1 MAPRLG
7 WIRSALAAALL
18 SVAASQ
24 ARAADPARIVL
35 LATTTSTQDS
45 GLLDV
50 LVPAFEKQTGY
61 VVKTISVGSG
71 QAIALGRKGE
81 ADVLLVHSPEDE
93 QKLVADGFGVNRRA
107 VMHNDFVVV
116 GPPSDPAKVR
126 GAPSVAEGLRRIAA
140 AGATFLSRGDSSG
153 THAREKGLWK
163 ATGFDPEGK
172 PWYQQTGLG
181 MGDTLN
187 VAAEKAGYTLTDRGT
202 FLARRRARPLALA
215 VVVEKEPLLLN
226 VYHVIEVSP
235 ARWPK
240 VNAAGAKAFADF
252 LVAPATQIRHRELR
266 GRPARRAALRPG
278 RGEAPRGRA
287 LMDVVLDGLWRAL
300 SLLVHLD
307 PEVLGITALSLE
319 ISATATLLS
328 LLVGISAGV
337 AVALS
342 RFPGKRLVVS
352 LVNTG
357 MGLPPVVVGLFVS
370 ILLWRSGPL
379 GGLGL
384 LYTPTAIVIAQA
396 VIATPIVMGITV
408 SAVQSLPPALHLQ
421 ILALG
426 ATRAQ
431 HLWLLVREARLPL
444 MAAVMAGFGGVISEV
459 GASIM
464 VGGNI
469 KGSTRVLT
477 TATVME
483 VGRGNFDVAIALSFI
498 LLAASLGVNYL
509 LTIIQQRE
517 RPR

>member
-1 MAPRLG
+1 MDL
-7 WIRSALAAALL
+7 
-18 SVAASQ
+18 
-24 ARAADPARIVL
+24 VL
-35 LATTTSTQDS
+35 
-45 GLLDV
+45 
-50 LVPAFEKQTGY
+50 
-61 VVKTISVGSG
+61 
-71 QAIALGRKGE
+71 
-81 ADVLLVHSPEDE
+81 
-93 QKLVADGFGVNRRA
+93 
-107 VMHNDFVVV
+107 
-116 GPPSDPAKVR
+116 
-126 GAPSVAEGLRRIAA
+126 EGL
-140 AGATFLSRGDSSG
+140 
-153 THAREKGLWK
+153 
-163 ATGFDPEGK
+163 GK
-172 PWYQQTGLG
+172 
-181 MGDTLN
+181 
-187 VAAEKAGYTLTDRGT
+187 
-202 FLARRRARPLALA
+202 
-215 VVVEKEPLLLN
+215 
-226 VYHVIEVSP
+226 
-235 ARWPK
+235 
-240 VNAAGAKAFADF
+240 
-252 LVAPATQIRHRELR
+252 
-266 GRPARRAALRPG
+266 
-278 RGEAPRGRA
+278 
-287 LMDVVLDGLWRAL
+287 AL

-337 AVALS
+337 AVALA
-342 RFPGKRLVVS
+342 RFPGKRLLVS

-379 GGLGL
+379 GALGL
-384 LYTPTAIVIAQA
+384 LYTPAAIVIAQA

-408 SAVQSLPPALHLQ
+408 SAVQSLPPVLHVQ

-431 HLWLLVREARLPL
+431 ALWLLVKEARLPL

-469 KGSTRVLT
+469 KDSTRVLT

-509 LTIIQQRE
+509 LTVVQQRE